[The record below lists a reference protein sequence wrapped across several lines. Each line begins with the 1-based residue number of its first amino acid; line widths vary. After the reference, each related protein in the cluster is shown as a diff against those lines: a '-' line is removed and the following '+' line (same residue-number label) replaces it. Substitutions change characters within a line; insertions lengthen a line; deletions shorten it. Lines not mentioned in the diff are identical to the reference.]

1 MSNIIPFDGGKL
13 PAYLSNFNP
22 ADFNSDLTAHAGGG
36 FPVISIKGKVFAIVR
51 DGERKVLPNPKDPD
65 SPATAIDVVLLKVN
79 KGTSKVFYAKGY
91 VEGSDGVKPDCFSNT
106 GVRPDASIENPQ
118 SKTCATCPHNQW
130 GSKISESG
138 SKGKACQDS
147 VRIAVAT
154 PNQVNEPYLLRVP
167 PASIR
172 SLGEY
177 GQMLAKRNVA
187 YNMVVTK
194 VGFDME
200 APNPKL
206 TFKPV
211 GLLDESTFM
220 QVQDTINSDIV
231 AQITG
236 VAPVGAPLR
245 GDPEVQMDEPA
256 VESEEAKP
264 EPVAEVKKAAKKS
277 EPKPRAAEK
286 PAEVE
291 VDGFNLDGLD
301 FDD

>member
-1 MSNIIPFDGGKL
+1 MSNIIPFDSGKL
-13 PAYLSNFNP
+13 PSYLAKVNP
-22 ADFNSDLTAHAGGG
+22 AEFNSDLTAHAGGG

-91 VEGSDGVKPDCFSNT
+91 VEGSDGVKPDCFSNN

-118 SKTCATCPHNQW
+118 SKNCSTCPHNQW

-172 SLGEY
+172 ALGEY

-211 GLLDESTFM
+211 GLIDEPTFM
-220 QVQDTINSDIV
+220 QVQEVIGSEVV

-236 VAPVGAPLR
+236 SAPISALTKEN
-245 GDPEVQMDEPA
+245 PEIQMDDPV
-256 VESEEAKP
+256 VESEVKAEPEAKKP
-264 EPVAEVKKAAKKS
+264 AKKAEAK
-277 EPKPRAAEK
+277 AK